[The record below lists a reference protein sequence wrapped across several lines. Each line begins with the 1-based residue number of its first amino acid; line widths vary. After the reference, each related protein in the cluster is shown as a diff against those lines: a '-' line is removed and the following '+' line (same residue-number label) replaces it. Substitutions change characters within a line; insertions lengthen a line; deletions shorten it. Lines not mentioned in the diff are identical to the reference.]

1 MLSGVARAAV
11 LVVGA
16 QRVAVGTLSPGVLL
30 AFLLYLGLFFA
41 PVQQLS
47 GVFDGYQ
54 QARVGLRR
62 IADLLR
68 TPTSVPPAEDPVTVP
83 AKLRGEVELRDVS
96 FHYPGVE
103 EPALDRVALR
113 VPPGETVALVGAT
126 GAGKSTLVKL
136 VARYYDVSDGQV
148 LVDGVDIRDYDLNE
162 FHQRLGVVPQEA
174 HLFTGDVARNIAY
187 GRPDAS
193 RAEIEDAARSVGALP
208 MVAGL
213 ADGFHQQVGER
224 GQGLSAGQRQLVA
237 LARAE
242 LVRPDILLLDEATAA
257 LDPSTE
263 SAVLAASEQ
272 VARSRTTFV
281 VAHRLATAARAD
293 RIVVLS
299 GGRIA
304 EEGTH
309 GELLAA
315 GGHYA
320 RLWRYGID
328 DEAAEDLLTGTS
340 AELA

>member
-1 MLSGVARAAV
+1 V
-11 LVVGA
+11 
-16 QRVAVGTLSPGVLL
+16 PG
-30 AFLLYLGLFFA
+30 
-41 PVQQLS
+41 
-47 GVFDGYQ
+47 
-54 QARVGLRR
+54 
-62 IADLLR
+62 
-68 TPTSVPPAEDPVTVP
+68 
-83 AKLRGEVELRDVS
+83 KLRGEVELRDVS

-103 EPALDRVALR
+103 EPALDRVTLR
-113 VPPGETVALVGAT
+113 VTPGETVALVGAT

-136 VARYYDVSDGQV
+136 VARYYDVTEGAVQ
-148 LVDGVDIRDYDLNE
+148 VDGVDIRDYDLNS

-174 HLFTGDVARNIAY
+174 HLFTGDIARNIAY
-187 GRPDAS
+187 GRPDAT
-193 RAEIEDAARSVGALP
+193 RAEIEDAARSVGALT

-224 GQGLSAGQRQLVA
+224 GQGLSSGQRQLVA

-257 LDPSTE
+257 LDPATE

-299 GGRIA
+299 GGRIV

-309 GELLAA
+309 VDLLTAE
-315 GGHYA
+315 GQYA
-320 RLWRYGID
+320 RLWRYGTVD
-328 DEAAEDLLTGTS
+328 DAPADQ
-340 AELA
+340 LAGSV